1 MLAHSI
7 ESLLS
12 FRLGFRMATTGRRRR
27 SQALVRKP
35 KQDRARHTVA
45 TLLEAAAR
53 VLVER
58 GWDGFNT
65 NAVAARAGVSIGSL
79 YEYFPNKQALV
90 DAVANEHLARGQAM
104 LEQSQADDRPP
115 MTLEQLVHA
124 LVQGFVKIHRD
135 DPDLHRALSGT
146 VPLSSRV
153 TARAR
158 QLLAATV
165 TRVEHHLRGVVRQP
179 KLVGTLLVETTDAV
193 VHRWVIDHEGKPV
206 SERSLSMEL
215 ERMLAAYLNSLVEPR
230 L

>member
-1 MLAHSI
+1 MHSI
-7 ESLLS
+7 ESLLN
-12 FRLGFRMATTGRRRR
+12 FRLGFCMATTGSRRR

-35 KQDRARHTVA
+35 KQDRARHAVA

-90 DAVANEHLARGQAM
+90 DAVANEHLARGEAM
-104 LEQSQADDRPP
+104 LEQSQADDRSPK
-115 MTLEQLVHA
+115 TLEQLVHA
-124 LVQGFVKIHRD
+124 LVQGFAKIHHD

-146 VPLSSRV
+146 VPLSSHV

-165 TRVEHHLRGVVRQP
+165 TRIEHHLRGVVHQP
-179 KLVGTLLVETTDAV
+179 KLVATLLVETTDAV
-193 VHRWVIDHEGKPV
+193 VHRWVIDHDGKPV
-206 SERSLSMEL
+206 TERSLVMEL
-215 ERMLAAYLNSLVEPR
+215 ERMLAAYLCSLVESR

>member
-1 MLAHSI
+1 VLAHSI